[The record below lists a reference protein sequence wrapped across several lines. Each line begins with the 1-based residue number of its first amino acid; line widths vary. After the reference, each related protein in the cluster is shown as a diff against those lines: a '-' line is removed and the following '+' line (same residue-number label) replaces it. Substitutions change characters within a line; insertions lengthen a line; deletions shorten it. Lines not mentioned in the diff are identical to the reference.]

1 MKAKE
6 LIQQNPYR
14 VMGVSANAPLVLIST
29 QNSWMKAYAAIG
41 KAVYCPHDMTPV
53 FGDSPSRKTGDLA
66 AALAALST
74 PMSRLTNGMFWFMN
88 LTETDPEAFTIL
100 ASEGDIK
107 SAVRTW
113 ETDPHGMSSLQNRL
127 VCCLLRGSRYYAEA
141 LRLASELYTVYGAE
155 FIRRI
160 SNGFDVIPPER
171 LMSVFLRETAG
182 HLEAETG
189 RWDKAVERLGDD
201 TVSLQWAEAKA
212 DRLVEALKKAVA
224 VAKTTE
230 IHVPKDHYRIADTL
244 RRQSEPL
251 LIRLRQLRNQHPVL
265 LSRYASMAN
274 EVCNEVSSRGICYH
288 NETFWFPGKREKVLK
303 LEQFCYR
310 YTMSIKG
317 KRTARTN
324 VNMSL
329 SRRDDAPLFPN
340 GTPDN
345 LNEDDRK
352 KANAGI
358 GAILNALARYKNKG

>member
-171 LMSVFLRETAG
+171 LMSVFLRDTWKPRQGGGTRRWSAWG
-182 HLEAETG
+182 TTPSPYSGRKLKQTG
-189 RWDKAVERLGDD
+189 SW
-201 TVSLQWAEAKA
+201 
-212 DRLVEALKKAVA
+212 
-224 VAKTTE
+224 
-230 IHVPKDHYRIADTL
+230 
-244 RRQSEPL
+244 
-251 LIRLRQLRNQHPVL
+251 
-265 LSRYASMAN
+265 M
-274 EVCNEVSSRGICYH
+274 
-288 NETFWFPGKREKVLK
+288 
-303 LEQFCYR
+303 
-310 YTMSIKG
+310 
-317 KRTARTN
+317 
-324 VNMSL
+324 L
-329 SRRDDAPLFPN
+329 SRRLSPWRNRPKSMCLRTTF
-340 GTPDN
+340 GLLTH
-345 LNEDDRK
+345 
-352 KANAGI
+352 
-358 GAILNALARYKNKG
+358 